1 MNRPVNRWLIIAII
15 AILASGIALTLWTA
29 QQEDTQLREE
39 LLIKTRL
46 VQRGVSTVHVQN
58 LTGSDADLGLTDYL
72 TLKEELIRIRSADP
86 LIRFVY
92 LMGQRPDGT
101 VFFIIDSEP
110 PDSPD
115 YSPPGQSYPEA
126 SPILLNA
133 FVSGEETT
141 EGPSTDRW
149 GTWVSGFAPIGDT
162 GTGKVIALLGMDID
176 AWDWNLRIIYACGPA
191 IIMTLLLL
199 FLVLIFYY
207 ILERNEREKQI
218 LAESEAAIRK
228 SEEEFRTV
236 FEKGPLGIAIS
247 DEMSRFIRIN
257 PMFCRMVGY
266 SQEELLTKTFS
277 DITHPDHLAEDI
289 SQIRRLGAA
298 EIAEYSTEKRYI
310 KKNGEVIWAS
320 VVATVV
326 RDIDGKF
333 LYYLTLIADIS
344 ERKAIEEKM
353 AYYTTQLQQH
363 AVILTQMNDK
373 LNLLNSV
380 TRHDILNQLTIV
392 SGYLE
397 IIKEK
402 FPDPALQEMV
412 DKEIHAATNIRTQIM
427 FTKDYQDIGIQS
439 PQWFDIRKV
448 ITSTA
453 ASLPLSQVSISV
465 HVDNLEMYADPMLEK
480 VFYTLMENTLRH
492 GKTVTSIKFSYKFQ
506 TDNLVVIYEDN
517 GVGIPAEYKE
527 AIFERKFFTHTGFG
541 LFLSRTILGITGIT
555 IRETGE
561 PGKGARFE
569 ITVRAGAYR
578 FRDSA

>member
-1 MNRPVNRWLIIAII
+1 MLVHISARQKIGEQPQYAEHENQGIGLN
-15 AILASGIALTLWTA
+15 LAGLENAHRIGKQLDQEG
-29 QQEDTQLREE
+29 QQ
-39 LLIKTRL
+39 
-46 VQRGVSTVHVQN
+46 
-58 LTGSDADLGLTDYL
+58 
-72 TLKEELIRIRSADP
+72 
-86 LIRFVY
+86 
-92 LMGQRPDGT
+92 PDGT
-101 VFFIIDSEP
+101 VFFFIDSEP
-110 PDSPD
+110 PESPD
-115 YSPPGQSYPEA
+115 YSPPGQAYPEA
-126 SPILLNA
+126 SAILVNA
-133 FVSGEETT
+133 FVSGQETT
-141 EGPSTDRW
+141 EGPLTDRW
-149 GTWVSGFAPIGDT
+149 GTWVSGFAPISDT
-162 GTGKVIALLGMDID
+162 GTGRVIALLGTDID

-207 ILERNEREKQI
+207 ILERNERERQI

-247 DEMSRFIRIN
+247 DERSRFIKIN

-266 SQEELLTKTFS
+266 SQEELLTKTFT

-289 SQIRRLGAA
+289 SQIQRLGAA
-298 EIAEYSTEKRYI
+298 EISEYSTEKRYI

-326 RDIDGKF
+326 RDVDGKF

-353 AYYTTQLQQH
+353 VYYTTQLQKH
-363 AVILTQMNDK
+363 AAILTQMNDK
-373 LNLLNSV
+373 LNLLNSI
-380 TRHDILNQLTIV
+380 TRHDILNQLTV
-392 SGYLE
+392 VTGYLE

-402 FPDPALQEMV
+402 FPDPALQEIV
-412 DKEIHAATNIRTQIM
+412 DKEMHAATNIRTQIM

-448 ITSTA
+448 ITSMA
-453 ASLPLSQVSISV
+453 ASLPLSHVSLGV
-465 HVDNLEMYADPMLEK
+465 HVDNLEMYADPLLEK

-492 GKTVTSIKFSYKFQ
+492 GKTVTSIQFSYKFL
-506 TDNLVVIYEDN
+506 DDSLVVIYEDN

-561 PGKGARFE
+561 PGKGVRFE

>member
-1 MNRPVNRWLIIAII
+1 
-15 AILASGIALTLWTA
+15 
-29 QQEDTQLREE
+29 
-39 LLIKTRL
+39 
-46 VQRGVSTVHVQN
+46 
-58 LTGSDADLGLTDYL
+58 
-72 TLKEELIRIRSADP
+72 
-86 LIRFVY
+86 
-92 LMGQRPDGT
+92 
-101 VFFIIDSEP
+101 
-110 PDSPD
+110 
-115 YSPPGQSYPEA
+115 
-126 SPILLNA
+126 
-133 FVSGEETT
+133 
-141 EGPSTDRW
+141 
-149 GTWVSGFAPIGDT
+149 
-162 GTGKVIALLGMDID
+162 
-176 AWDWNLRIIYACGPA
+176 
-191 IIMTLLLL
+191 MTLLLL

-363 AVILTQMNDK
+363 AAILTQMNDK

-412 DKEIHAATNIRTQIM
+412 EKEIHAATNIRTQIM

-439 PQWFDIRKV
+439 PQWFDIGKV
-448 ITSTA
+448 ITMTA
-453 ASLPLSQVSISV
+453 TSLPLSQVSISV
-465 HVDNLEMYADPMLEK
+465 NVDNLEMYADPMLEK

-492 GKTVTSIKFSYKFQ
+492 GKTVTSIKFSYKFKN
-506 TDNLVVIYEDN
+506 DNLVVIYEDN
-517 GVGIPAEYKE
+517 GVGIPAVYKE

-555 IRETGE
+555 ILETGE